1 VAAEHKLQ
9 HKLGEV
15 GTEIAPEIV
24 RDPDAAARV
33 DALLRQVCHL
43 ARCLTGAEQAALAL
57 HATADD
63 APRKYFSL
71 SAAYA
76 RWRDYNPDPKG
87 LGLHGLELPPGEVVR
102 LTQDEVE
109 AHPAW
114 QNFGDQATAHPPMRG
129 WLATA
134 VCGDGGYRY
143 GLLQLTDKAG
153 GADFD
158 EEDALRLGELAELV
172 GAALDA
178 LRLTHERAAA

>member
-1 VAAEHKLQ
+1 MTEE

-24 RDPDAAARV
+24 RDADAAAKV
-33 DALLRQVCHL
+33 DAMLRQACHL
-43 ARCLTGAEQAALAL
+43 ARCLTGAEQAAMAV

-76 RWRDYNPDPKG
+76 PWSDYRPDPKG

-102 LTQDEVE
+102 LTQEEVE

-114 QNFGDQATAHPPMRG
+114 QAFGDQAGEHPPMRG

-143 GLLQLTDKAG
+143 GLLQLSDKGA
-153 GADFD
+153 GADFS
-158 EEDALRLGELAELV
+158 EEDADRIGELAQLI

-178 LRLTHERAAA
+178 LRLSLAR

>member
-1 VAAEHKLQ
+1 VAAV

-24 RDPDAAARV
+24 RDPDVAARV
-33 DALLRQVCHL
+33 DDMLRQACHL
-43 ARCLTGAEQAALAL
+43 ARCLTGAEQAAMAV

-71 SAAYA
+71 SAVYE
-76 RWRDYNPDPKG
+76 RWRDYRPDPKG

-114 QNFGDQATAHPPMRG
+114 QAFGDQAAEHPPMRG

-143 GLLQLTDKAG
+143 GLLQLSDKAG
-153 GADFD
+153 GANFT
-158 EEDALRLGELAELV
+158 EEDGLRLGELAQLV